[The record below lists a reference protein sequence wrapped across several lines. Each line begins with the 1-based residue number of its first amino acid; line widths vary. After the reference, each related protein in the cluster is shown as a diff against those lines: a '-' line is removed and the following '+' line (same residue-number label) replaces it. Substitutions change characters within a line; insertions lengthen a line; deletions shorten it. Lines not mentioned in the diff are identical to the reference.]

1 MRKKIFDYPSF
12 LMFMGSGL
20 GLMIAVV
27 AFSYMVDPLSPEK
40 NKEPPIQ
47 VTIESADLGK
57 TPGSTALSP
66 APQITVQCV
75 TEPLS
80 IDEDP
85 DLKRVYEYQRSI
97 QDLELEVLVG
107 DAYQDFLESHLD
119 DCRQS
124 LDEKCDYDGIYC
136 GH

>member
-20 GLMIAVV
+20 MFAVV
-27 AFSYMVDPLSPEK
+27 ACIYTIGLTSPEGSK
-40 NKEPPIQ
+40 GPAIQ
-47 VTIESADLGK
+47 VTIEPTDLEN
-57 TPGSTALSP
+57 TSGSTASSP
-66 APQITVQCV
+66 TPQIMVQCIA
-75 TEPLS
+75 EPSS

-85 DLKRVYEYQRSI
+85 DLKRAYEYQRNI
-97 QDLELEVLVG
+97 QDLELEVMVG

-124 LDEKCDYDGIYC
+124 LDEKCDYDGMGC